1 MNIRSR
7 KGSYTVYVTIF
18 FSGMLILI
26 FAVLKSAAAGGIAS
40 TTENFGRL
48 WGTSIL
54 AEFDINLQKRYGIY
68 GFLGEE
74 SLLEEKLN
82 KYAAYSF
89 DEQDFIEYDGAHCS
103 LDGYSLCETEIM
115 KKQMSDAV
123 LALNQPEPLYRDSEA
138 NGGGYAS
145 SDGSGSAGSAGSLG
159 STGSA
164 GGSGGSGGFSGETS
178 QFGQRRITSSWILQN
193 LPSAGSRDEV
203 SVTEAVEK
211 IKKGLSLEAIAGKA
225 AVNQYILR
233 FFRHY
238 RSDESVGDTYFQN
251 EIEYILTGIADDA
264 RARKKVKQK
273 LVLLRNGL
281 NLAYLYSSPEKREGA
296 MAVAAALTPGP
307 EAVLTQAALLE
318 LWAFAEAENDVA
330 LLYEDEKVPF
340 LKSDSTWALTL
351 ENAMAASDGLIR
363 PSVEEGYEYEEYIR
377 VLLNLI
383 PEETRI
389 LRAMDLIQIN
399 MKYLYDGAFRLK
411 DYYTGLR
418 YTLDVNGREYEFNEC
433 YARGSEVEGE
443 SDERVEEDE

>member
-26 FAVLKSAAAGGIAS
+26 FAVLKSAAAEGIAS
-40 TTENFGRL
+40 TAENFGRL

-54 AEFDINLQKRYGIY
+54 AEFDTNLQKRYGIY

-89 DEQDFIEYDGAHCS
+89 DDQNFIKYDGAHCS
-103 LDGYSLCETEIM
+103 LKGYSLGEPENI

-123 LALNQPEPLYRDSEA
+123 LALNQPEPLYRDSDA
-138 NGGGYAS
+138 NGDGG
-145 SDGSGSAGSAGSLG
+145 DGSESAVS
-159 STGSA
+159 
-164 GGSGGSGGFSGETS
+164 SGGEAF

-193 LPSAGSRDEV
+193 LPSAGVRDEV

-211 IKKGLSLEAIAGKA
+211 IKNGISLEAIAGKA

-281 NLAYLYSSPEKREGA
+281 NLAYLYSSTEKREGA
-296 MAVAAALTPGP
+296 MTVAAALTPGP

-318 LWAFAEAENDVA
+318 LWAFAEAENDIS
-330 LLYEDEKVPF
+330 LLYEGEKVPF
-340 LKSDSTWALTL
+340 LKNDSTWALTL
-351 ENAMAASDGLIR
+351 ENAMEASDGLIR
-363 PSVEEGYEYEEYIR
+363 PSVEDGCEYEEYIR

-418 YTLDVNGREYEFNEC
+418 YTLEVNGREYEFNEC

-443 SDERVEEDE
+443 SDESVESNE

>member
-7 KGSYTVYVTIF
+7 KGSYTVYITIF

-40 TTENFGRL
+40 TAENFGRL

-103 LDGYSLCETEIM
+103 LDGYSLCEIEIM

-123 LALNQPEPLYRDSEA
+123 LTLNQPEPLYRDS
-138 NGGGYAS
+138 
-145 SDGSGSAGSAGSLG
+145 DGSAGSAGSLG

-164 GGSGGSGGFSGETS
+164 GGSGGFSGETS

-211 IKKGLSLEAIAGKA
+211 IKKGLSIEAIAGKA

-433 YARGSEVEGE
+433 YARGSEVEGK
-443 SDERVEEDE
+443 SDESVEDGQ

>member
-40 TTENFGRL
+40 TAENFGRL

-89 DEQDFIEYDGAHCS
+89 DEQNFIEYDGAHCS
-103 LDGYSLCETEIM
+103 LTGYSLGEPENI

-138 NGGGYAS
+138 SGGGS
-145 SDGSGSAGSAGSLG
+145 GSDDGSG
-159 STGSA
+159 
-164 GGSGGSGGFSGETS
+164 GEAF

-193 LPSAGSRDEV
+193 LPSAGARDEV

-211 IKKGLSLEAIAGKA
+211 IKKGISLEAIAGKA
-225 AVNQYILR
+225 VVNQYILR

-340 LKSDSTWALTL
+340 LKNDSTWALTL

-418 YTLDVNGREYEFNEC
+418 YTLEVNGKEYEFNEC
-433 YARGSEVEGE
+433 YARGSEVDGE
-443 SDERVEEDE
+443 SDEGVEDDE

>member
-26 FAVLKSAAAGGIAS
+26 FAVLKSAAAEGIAS
-40 TTENFGRL
+40 TAENFGRL

-54 AEFDINLQKRYGIY
+54 AEFDTNLQKRYGIY

-89 DEQDFIEYDGAHCS
+89 DEQNFIEYDGAHCS
-103 LDGYSLCETEIM
+103 LKGYSLGEPENI

-123 LALNQPEPLYRDSEA
+123 LTLNQPEPLYRDSDA
-138 NGGGYAS
+138 RGDGG
-145 SDGSGSAGSAGSLG
+145 DGSGSAGSS
-159 STGSA
+159 
-164 GGSGGSGGFSGETS
+164 SGEAF

-193 LPSAGSRDEV
+193 LPSAGAHDEV

-211 IKKGLSLEAIAGKA
+211 IKNGISLEAIAGKA

-318 LWAFAEAENDVA
+318 LWAFAEAENDIS
-330 LLYEDEKVPF
+330 LLYEGEKVPF
-340 LKSDSTWALTL
+340 LKNDSTWTLTL

-363 PSVEEGYEYEEYIR
+363 PSVEDGYEYEEYIR

-418 YTLDVNGREYEFNEC
+418 YTLEVNGREYEFNEC
-433 YARGSEVEGE
+433 YA
-443 SDERVEEDE
+443 